1 MKRYIFKT
9 ERETII
15 LNKGESLMNVRHD
28 EIFDCWYLM
37 FQNTTIRCYGM
48 GSSID
53 TSLKPDIYDVV
64 SVEMLFTKDQI
75 GNILD
80 KFIKFCNGNIK
91 PEDITVYLQY
101 SEFNRKMISG
111 GHTGKLTTYVDESV
125 AECLYDF
132 LEPVVGFN
140 NRIHFYYGY
149 LDLYP
154 RSKEYRE
161 ELKNILERRG

>member
-28 EIFDCWYLM
+28 EIFDNWYLY
-37 FQNTTIRCYGM
+37 FQNTTIRCYGI

-53 TSLKPDIYDVV
+53 TSLKPDTYKVL
-64 SVEMLFTKDQI
+64 SVEMMFTKDQI

-80 KFIKFCNGNIK
+80 RFVKFCNGNIK
-91 PEDITVYLQY
+91 PEDIMVYLQY

-111 GHTGKLTTYVDESV
+111 GRTGKLTTYVEEGV
-125 AECLYDF
+125 AEYLYDF
-132 LEPVVGFN
+132 LEPVVDIHN
-140 NRIHFYYGY
+140 QIHFYYGY

-154 RSKEYRE
+154 ISKESIE
-161 ELKNILERRG
+161 EMKNILERR